1 VSLEVLGVSKR
12 FAGVRALDDVSMA
25 FHAGEICALLGENGA
40 GKSTLIKV
48 LSGLYDVDSG
58 NVLVDGVPLALA
70 SVVGSQAVGIQTVHQ
85 ELELAPPLS
94 VEENLFMG
102 RLPLA
107 GGRVDWSRL
116 RHEAQEALAQT
127 GAKFAADVQVASL
140 GVSDQQLVE
149 ITRALIRGGKI
160 LILDEPTAALPP
172 AEVKRLLD
180 TVCRL
185 RDAGMTIIYVT
196 HRLDEVL
203 QVADRAIVLRDGR
216 KVAECS
222 RDQMDRPTLVRHIIG
237 RELQPVVDSAAPLTT
252 GRTLLRV
259 DHLACATELQD
270 LSFEAK
276 AGEVLGFFGL
286 LGAGQAC
293 VAPALAGVRPATVR
307 ALEMGA
313 RTTLPANP
321 REAIDAG
328 VGFVPVDRKISGL
341 ALSLSVMENIAMPN
355 WRSLG
360 TGSRIRWKA
369 VRELAERVISRYRI
383 KCAGSDQKVA
393 QLSGGNQQKVAIS
406 KWSELPLS
414 GLLVEEPTRGVDVGA
429 RPEIYAALR
438 QHADNGGYC
447 ILASSDPGE
456 IASLADRVILMRG
469 GRAVGQLQR
478 PHITEAG
485 LMSAVL

>member
-1 VSLEVLGVSKR
+1 MTLEVVGVSKR
-12 FAGVRALDDVSMA
+12 FAGVRALDDVSMV
-25 FHAGEICALLGENGA
+25 FRAGEICALLGENGA
-40 GKSTLIKV
+40 GKSTLIKI
-48 LSGLYDVDSG
+48 LSGLYTADAG
-58 NVLVDGVPLALA
+58 RILIDGKALEPA
-70 SVVGSQAVGIQTVHQ
+70 SVVGSQAAGIQTVHQ
-85 ELELAPPLS
+85 ELELAPALS

-102 RLPLA
+102 HLPITA
-107 GGRVDWSRL
+107 GRVDWARL
-116 RHEAQEALAQT
+116 RREAQEALAQT
-127 GAKFAADVQVASL
+127 GASFPADIPVSRL

-149 ITRALIRGGKI
+149 ITRALTRGGRI

-185 RDAGMTIIYVT
+185 RDAGITIIYVT

-203 QVADRAIVLRDGR
+203 QIADRAIVLRDGR
-216 KVAECS
+216 KVAECL

-237 RELQPVVDSAAPLTT
+237 RELQSGASGAAAADAGQVLLKVDQ
-252 GRTLLRV
+252 
-259 DHLACATELQD
+259 LACASELQD
-270 LSFEAK
+270 LSFEAR

-293 VAPALAGVRPATVR
+293 VAPALAGVRAATVR
-307 ALEMGA
+307 NLSMGPCT
-313 RTTLPANP
+313 RLPASP

-328 VGFVPVDRKISGL
+328 VGFVPIDRKVSGL

-355 WRSLG
+355 WKSLG
-360 TGSRIRWKA
+360 SGGRIQWA
-369 VRELAERVISRYRI
+369 QVRALAQRVIERYRV
-383 KCAGSDQKVA
+383 KCADARQKVA

-438 QHADNGGYC
+438 QHAQRGGYC
-447 ILASSDPGE
+447 ILTSSDPGE
-456 IASLADRVILMRG
+456 IAGLADRAIVMRN
-469 GRAVGQLQR
+469 GRAVTELRR
-478 PHITEAG
+478 PDITEAN
-485 LMSAVL
+485 LMSAAL

>member
-1 VSLEVLGVSKR
+1 MTLEVIGVSKR

-25 FHAGEICALLGENGA
+25 FRAGEICALLGENGA
-40 GKSTLIKV
+40 GKSTLIKI
-48 LSGLYDVDSG
+48 LSGLYTADAGRILIDDT
-58 NVLVDGVPLALA
+58 VLEPA
-70 SVVGSQAVGIQTVHQ
+70 SVVGSQAAGIQTVHQ
-85 ELELAPPLS
+85 ELELAPALS

-107 GGRVDWSRL
+107 AGRVDWPRL
-116 RHEAQEALAQT
+116 RREAQQALLQT
-127 GAKFAADVQVASL
+127 GAQFPADIPVSQL

-172 AEVKRLLD
+172 AEVKRLLE
-180 TVCRL
+180 TVLRL

-203 QVADRAIVLRDGR
+203 QIADRAIVLRDGR
-216 KVAECS
+216 KVAECA
-222 RDQMDRPTLVRHIIG
+222 RDQLDRSTLVRHIIG
-237 RELQPVVDSAAPLTT
+237 RELEIASNDGSPVAGEV
-252 GRTLLRV
+252 LLKV
-259 DHLACATELQD
+259 EHLACDSELQD

-293 VAPALAGVRPATVR
+293 VAPALAGVRAATAR
-307 ALEMGA
+307 AVSMGA

-328 VGFVPVDRKISGL
+328 LGFVPIDRKVSGL

-355 WRSLG
+355 WKSLG
-360 TGSRIRWKA
+360 SSGRVQWRA
-369 VRELAERVISRYRI
+369 VRELAERVIARYRV
-383 KCAGSDQKVA
+383 KCADSGQKVA

-406 KWSELPLS
+406 KWSELPLN

-438 QHADNGGYC
+438 QHADRGGYC
-447 ILASSDPGE
+447 ILTSSDPGE
-456 IASLADRVILMRG
+456 IASLADRVIVMRN
-469 GRAVGQLQR
+469 GRAVSQLRR
-478 PHITEAG
+478 PDITEAS
-485 LMSAVL
+485 LMTAAL